1 MNSVDQANY
10 YAQRASDF
18 NGPLV
23 ADLVE
28 RFGLDPEDLPTRLAL
43 LDALT
48 RAYQL
53 GRRDGT
59 TEVIAQLH
67 EEGIDIECTLDIDVA
82 TGPLGGFSH

>member
-1 MNSVDQANY
+1 MNSFDQANY

-18 NGPLV
+18 IGPLV
-23 ADLVE
+23 AGLVK
-28 RFGLDPEDLPTRLAL
+28 RFELDPDDLPTRLAL
-43 LDALT
+43 VDALT

-67 EEGIDIECTLDIDVA
+67 ESGIDIECTLDIDVP
-82 TGPLGGFSH
+82 TGPLGGFGH